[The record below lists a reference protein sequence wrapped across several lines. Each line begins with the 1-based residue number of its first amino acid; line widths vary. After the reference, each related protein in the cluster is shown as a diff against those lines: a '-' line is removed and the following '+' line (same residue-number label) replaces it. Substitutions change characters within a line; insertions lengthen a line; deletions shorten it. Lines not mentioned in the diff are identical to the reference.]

1 VSWFSRIEQACA
13 SFIERAFA
21 RTFPSDL
28 EPAQIARKLVTTM
41 GANARSLDG
50 GGQSVPGEYVVRMHP
65 EDYARLQRH
74 REYLLKEWMQVL
86 GDTAHRVNSSF
97 EEPLEIRM
105 CADETLPV
113 GAVEIDCAQPLLEE
127 RHAEAPAETNRF
139 RLRIVGEMPAGAVY
153 ALDGALHVGRG
164 DEADVQLLDPAV
176 SRSHAVI
183 DVDDGHATV
192 RDLGSTNG
200 TYVNGKRVATATL
213 MPGDVVTLGKT
224 NLRVEQAG

>member
-13 SFIERAFA
+13 TFIERAFA

-50 GGQSVPGEYVVRMHP
+50 GQNVPGRYLVRMHP

-74 REYLLKEWMQVL
+74 SEYLIKEWMQVL
-86 GDTAHRVNSSF
+86 SDTARRVNTSF

-105 CADETLPV
+105 CADETLPA
-113 GAVEIDCAQPLLEE
+113 GAVEIDCAPADSEE
-127 RHAEAPAETNRF
+127 RHAEPPRQPNRF

-153 ALDGALHVGRG
+153 ALDAALHVGRG

-176 SRSHAVI
+176 SRRHAVI
-183 DVDDGHATV
+183 APDDGHATV

-200 TYVNGKRVATATL
+200 TYVNGKRVATAKL

-224 NLRVEQAG
+224 NLRLERAG